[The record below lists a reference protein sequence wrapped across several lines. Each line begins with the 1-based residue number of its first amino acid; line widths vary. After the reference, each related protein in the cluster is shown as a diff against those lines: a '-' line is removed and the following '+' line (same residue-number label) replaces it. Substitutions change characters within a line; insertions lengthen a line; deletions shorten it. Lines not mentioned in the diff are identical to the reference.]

1 MATIFTRI
9 SKEGCT
15 KYYGNLTVN
24 GTRIKQYLADSP
36 KSARLALKKLEYQ
49 LIFSPPSNDRKKP
62 DIPLNHAI
70 ISFLKEI
77 EASGVSEHRV
87 KTIRLKLN
95 AFRDYCYKPL
105 LSDVTVRIAKNYMH
119 SRANTRVINKY
130 HSKQDNYCPTLSPKT
145 YNQEL
150 QIFIRFFNHCIELGW
165 LENNPFTLVKPLKEK
180 PKGERYYFRENDLKL
195 LFNSFQQYA
204 DIYNILLHTG
214 LRFTDAYTLCP
225 LSVQNGYLT
234 LQMHKTGDYL
244 KVPLP
249 RSVLAILEP
258 RLNGDYIFPELQSE
272 RQRMKCRKALQSIF
286 EPDFVRKNNINLHTF
301 RHTYAHNM
309 LNKGVPKE
317 VLQTLLGHR
326 SIKTTEIYANW
337 VRKEE
342 LERWV

>member
-1 MATIFTRI
+1 MARLFTRI
-9 SKEGCT
+9 NDEGVT
-15 KYYGNLTVN
+15 RYYADVRID
-24 GTRIKQYLADSP
+24 GTRTRKLLATDY
-36 KSARLALKKLEYQ
+36 KSAQLALKKLEYE
-49 LIFSPPSNDRKKP
+49 LIFNPTSNDPKHKV
-62 DIPLNHAI
+62 IPLNHAI

-77 EASGVSEHRV
+77 EASGVTNHRV
-87 KTIRLKLN
+87 KTIRLKLK
-95 AFRDYCYKPL
+95 ALSKYCYKPL
-105 LSDVTVRIAKNYMH
+105 LADITVRIAKNYMQQ
-119 SRANTRVINKY
+119 RANDRVINKY
-130 HSKQDNYCPTLSPKT
+130 HSKEDNYCPTLSPKT

-180 PKGERYYFRENDLKL
+180 PKGERYYFKENNLKY
-195 LFNSFQQYA
+195 LFKSFQQYA

-258 RLNGDYIFPELQSE
+258 RLNGDFIFPELQSE
-272 RQRMKCRKALQSIF
+272 RQRIKCRKAVQSIF

-317 VLQTLLGHR
+317 VLKIFPNCY
-326 SIKTTEIYANW
+326 S
-337 VRKEE
+337 RKPIES
-342 LERWV
+342 R